1 MISEAWTNSNI
12 SDLSISLDN
21 YLLYRS
27 DRLKGRGGGCLIYAH
42 SSLNSL
48 LCDIP
53 ELNKLKDSVWI
64 VLKPSNSIT
73 LLFGCI
79 YQQPNLAIGEI
90 AVLSEVFTLAS
101 SLPFTGKLICGDFNM
116 PEISWFPVKAPKRY
130 ESFIECLEL
139 GQWTQYVSSP
149 TRHQNILDLV
159 FTSGIT
165 PNTVY
170 IGKKFPGSDHNTVVC
185 SLNIK
190 NTNGRRKNVT
200 LRRNYRKV
208 DWNNFHNY
216 LRSTDWGTFFTA
228 NNTDTLTN
236 IFYHNIE
243 SIMNKIA
250 PLEYWRP
257 KFSKDLFIPAGT
269 RRRLQRHC
277 TRFHNSNDFSSLVTM
292 TEILVQ
298 TDAISTQKA
307 IEQEK
312 RAVELSNNSSALT
325 TLFQNKLKRSKSRGN
340 IFIKDKQVYED
351 PKLVTE
357 LFNEHFCSSLTDE
370 KPLNDSELITA
381 SACEIT
387 NVDFNVQNI
396 SKAISTLKH
405 SYTDGPDGIP
415 ASMLKRGGDDMC
427 VLLLKLFAISLSTAH
442 YPTAW
447 KTTHIIPKIKT
458 GPEANVE
465 NYRPIN
471 ITSVVSRVMEKVVK
485 AALVQH
491 LITNNLISVSQ
502 HGFLRS
508 RSCDTCLVDYMNDI
522 TLKRDNGLLVSVIF
536 LDFKKAFDKV
546 PHERLLAKLR
556 SFGINNPLYSWFVS
570 FLKGRKQMVN
580 YNDCLSLPRPITS
593 GVIQGSVL
601 GPLLF
606 LMYINDICNIIKSGK
621 PYLYA
626 DDLKIVYSYKPEV
639 LSESVRLIQDDLNN
653 LTIWSEK
660 WQLPFNLH
668 KCGIMHFGKH
678 PYEPQLYLNKSK
690 VQTLNSV
697 YDLGINYT
705 GSLNFKAHAS
715 FIISKARRLIG
726 FITKNFFTTDA
737 KLTLYKICVRPSL
750 EYCSFIFSN
759 MNTTDKI
766 RVEDVQ
772 RRFTRQL
779 LGSDTT
785 LDYTSRCK
793 HLSLEPLW
801 HRRLRNNLI
810 FLYKAING
818 LSFLTSCPTMI
829 NDPAYRLRN
838 NAYTLFTEKHQKQ
851 MRCRFFTV
859 RYSLLWNRLPIPIR
873 NCDTFTKFK
882 RLITLLL
889 NSKELHQ
896 LFLELPPTNEALYY
910 GPPNI

>member
-27 DRLKGRGGGCLIYAH
+27 DRLKGRSGGCLIYAH

-48 LCDIP
+48 LCDMP

-64 VLKPSNSIT
+64 VLKPSNSVT
-73 LLFGCI
+73 LLFGCV
-79 YQQPNLAIGEI
+79 YRQPNAPIDDIAI
-90 AVLSEVFTLAS
+90 LSEVFTLAS
-101 SLPFTGKLICGDFNM
+101 SFPFTGKLICGDFNL
-116 PEISWFPVKAPKRY
+116 PEISWFPIRAPKRY

-139 GQWTQYVSSP
+139 GQWTQYVNGP

-159 FTSGIT
+159 FTSGVT

-170 IGKKFPGSDHNTVVC
+170 IGNTFPGSDHNIVIC

-190 NTNGRRKNVT
+190 TTTGRRKTAT

-208 DWNNFHNY
+208 DWNNFHNH

-236 IFYHNIE
+236 IFYLNIR
-243 SIMNKIA
+243 SIINKIA
-250 PLEYWRP
+250 PLEYCRP
-257 KFSKDLFIPAGT
+257 TVSKDLYIPVGT

-277 TRFHNSNDFSSLVTM
+277 TRFHNLNDFSSLVTM
-292 TEILVQ
+292 TEIIIRTEAL
-298 TDAISTQKA
+298 STQKA
-307 IEQEK
+307 VAQEK
-312 RAVELSNNSSALT
+312 RAVELNNNFSSLT
-325 TLFQNKLKRSKSRGN
+325 ILLQNKLKRSKSRGSV
-340 IFIKDKQVYED
+340 FIKDKQVYED
-351 PKLVTE
+351 PKLVAE
-357 LFNEHFCSSLTDE
+357 LFSEHFCCSLTNE
-370 KPLNDSELITA
+370 KPLNDSEPIPVPPY
-381 SACEIT
+381 EIT
-387 NVDFNVQNI
+387 NVNFNVQNI

-427 VLLLKLFAISLSTAH
+427 VLLLKLFAISLSTAC

-458 GPEANVE
+458 GPEANID

-485 AALVQH
+485 AAVVQH
-491 LITNNLISVSQ
+491 LLANSLISTSQ

-508 RSCDTCLVDYMNDI
+508 RSCDTCLVDYLNDI
-522 TLKRDNGLLVSVIF
+522 TLKRDNGLLVSVLF

-546 PHERLLAKLR
+546 PHKRLLVKLK
-556 SFGINNPLYSWFVS
+556 SFGINDPLYSWFAS
-570 FLKGRKQMVN
+570 FLTERKQMVK
-580 YNDCLSLPRPITS
+580 YNDCLSSPKPITS

-606 LMYINDICNIIKSGK
+606 LMYINDICNTITFGK

-626 DDLKIVYSYKPEV
+626 DDLKIVYSYKPET
-639 LSESVRLIQDDLNN
+639 LNESVPLIQNDLNN

-660 WQLPFNLH
+660 WQLPFNLN
-668 KCGIMHFGKH
+668 KCGIMQFGKH
-678 PYEPQLYLNKSK
+678 PYELQLDLNKSR
-690 VQTLNSV
+690 VQTLKSV
-697 YDLGINYT
+697 HDLGINYT
-705 GSLNFKAHAS
+705 RSLNFEEHAS
-715 FIISKARRLIG
+715 SIISKCRRQIG
-726 FITKNFFTTDA
+726 FIMRNFFTTEA

-772 RRFTRQL
+772 KRFTRQL
-779 LGSDTT
+779 LGSNSNA
-785 LDYTSRCK
+785 DYTDRCK
-793 HLSLEPLW
+793 HLYLEPLW
-801 HRRLRNNLI
+801 HRRVKNNLI
-810 FLYKAING
+810 FLYKAIYG

-829 NDPAYRLRN
+829 HDPAYRLRN
-838 NAYTLFTEKHQKQ
+838 NAYKLHTAKHQKQ
-851 MRCRFFTV
+851 VRCKFSTV
-859 RYSLLWNRLPIPIR
+859 RYSLLWNRLPLPIR
-873 NCDTFTKFK
+873 NCDTFTRFK
-882 RLITLLL
+882 RLITLFLG
-889 NSKELHQ
+889 SKELQ
-896 LFLELPPTNEALYY
+896 SFLELPPTNEALYY
-910 GPPNI
+910 GPPNF